1 MTDETTDQG
10 TEHPHAVSERIG
22 PGSVSVTRVAPR
34 RYEGLNERGATVQIG
49 GAELEGEHFTPGELL
64 KLALA
69 GCVALSVDRVTARRL
84 GDDYA
89 MTVWA
94 HGRSDGE
101 SNRYQQIAEEVL
113 VDLSM
118 LEPDDRA
125 KLVGIMAR
133 AIEKGCTV
141 GRSVEGAID
150 VDTEIDGTHV
160 DAH

>member
-1 MTDETTDQG
+1 M
-10 TEHPHAVSERIG
+10 TEHAHRVSEHIG

-69 GCVALSVDRVTARRL
+69 GCVGLSVDRVAARRL

-94 HGRSDGE
+94 HGRSDQE
-101 SNRYQQIAEEVL
+101 SNRYQRIAEEVI
-113 VDLSM
+113 VDLSA
-118 LEPDDRA
+118 LDAGDRE

-150 VDTEIDGTHV
+150 VDTEIAGTRVDGH
-160 DAH
+160 

>member
-1 MTDETTDQG
+1 MTDQANEYA
-10 TEHPHAVSERIG
+10 HAVSERIG

-34 RYEGLNERGATVQIG
+34 RYQGLNERGATVAIG

-69 GCVALSVDRVTARRL
+69 GCVGLSVDRVTARRL
-84 GDDYA
+84 GEEFA

-101 SNRYQQIAEEVL
+101 SNRYQQITEEV
-113 VDLSM
+113 VIDLSV
-118 LEPDDRA
+118 LEADERA

-133 AIEKGCTV
+133 AIERGCTV

-150 VDTEIDGTHV
+150 VDTEIDGTRV
-160 DAH
+160 EAH

>member
-1 MTDETTDQG
+1 MTEQT
-10 TEHPHAVSERIG
+10 TEHVHAVSERIA
-22 PGSVSVTRVAPR
+22 PGSVSVTRIAPR

-49 GAELEGEHFTPGELL
+49 GSELEGEHFTPGELL

-69 GCVALSVDRVTARRL
+69 GCVGLSVDRVAARRL

-94 HGRSDGE
+94 HGRSDQE
-101 SNRYQQIAEEVL
+101 SNRYQQVDEEVI
-113 VDLSM
+113 VDLSV
-118 LEPDDRA
+118 LDAADRE

-150 VDTEIDGTHV
+150 VGTAIDGTRV

>member
-1 MTDETTDQG
+1 MTEQAN
-10 TEHPHAVSERIG
+10 EHAHAVSERIG

-34 RYEGLNERGATVQIG
+34 RYQGLNERGATVAIG

-69 GCVALSVDRVTARRL
+69 ACVGLSVDLVAARRL
-84 GDDYA
+84 GDDYE

-94 HGRSDGE
+94 HGRSERE
-101 SNRYQQIAEEVL
+101 SNRYQQVTEEVL
-113 VDLSM
+113 IDLSAM
-118 LEPDDRA
+118 EPDERT

-150 VDTEIDGTHV
+150 VATEIDGTRV
-160 DAH
+160 DVH

>member
-1 MTDETTDQG
+1 MSEQT
-10 TEHPHAVSERIG
+10 TEHVHQVSERIG
-22 PGSVSVTRVAPR
+22 PGSVSVARVAPR
-34 RYEGLNERGATVQIG
+34 RYVGLNEKGATVQIG

-69 GCVALSVDRVTARRL
+69 GCVGLSVDRVASRRL
-84 GDDYA
+84 GDDFE

-94 HGRSDGE
+94 HGSSDAE
-101 SNRYQQIAEEVL
+101 SNRYQRIAEEVL

-150 VDTEIDGTHV
+150 VDTEIDGTHLP
-160 DAH
+160 AH

>member
-1 MTDETTDQG
+1 MTDQT
-10 TEHPHAVSERIG
+10 TEHVHRVSERIG
-22 PGSVSVTRVAPR
+22 PGSVSVARIGPR
-34 RYEGLNERGATVQIG
+34 RYEGLNEKGATVQIG

-69 GCVALSVDRVTARRL
+69 GCVGLSVDRVAARRL
-84 GDDYA
+84 GDDFE

-94 HGRSDGE
+94 HGSSDDE

-118 LEPDDRA
+118 LEPEDRE

-133 AIEKGCTV
+133 AIAKGCTV

-150 VDTEIDGTHV
+150 VGTEIDGTQV

>member
-1 MTDETTDQG
+1 MTDQTTD
-10 TEHPHAVSERIG
+10 HAHAVSERIG
-22 PGSVSVTRVAPR
+22 PGSVSVTRIGAR
-34 RYEGLNERGATVQIG
+34 RYQGLNERGATVAIG

-69 GCVALSVDRVTARRL
+69 GCVGLSVDRVTARRL
-84 GDDYA
+84 GDDFA

-94 HGRSDGE
+94 HGRSDEE
-101 SNRYQQIAEEVL
+101 SNRYQRIGEEVL
-113 VDLSM
+113 IDLSV
-118 LEPDDRA
+118 LDADEKA
-125 KLVGIMAR
+125 KLVHIMAR

-150 VDTEIDGTHV
+150 VDTQIAGTHV

>member
-1 MTDETTDQG
+1 MSDQTTD
-10 TEHPHAVSERIG
+10 HAHAVSERIG
-22 PGSVSVTRVAPR
+22 PGSVSVVRTAPR

-49 GAELEGEHFTPGELL
+49 GTELEGEHFTPGELL
-64 KLALA
+64 KVALA

-84 GDDYA
+84 GDDFA

-94 HGRSDGE
+94 HGRSDE
-101 SNRYQQIAEEVL
+101 DSNRYQHIEEEVI

-118 LEPDDRA
+118 LEPADRE
-125 KLVGIMAR
+125 KLVGIMGR

-150 VDTEIDGTHV
+150 VDTDIAGTRVEVH
-160 DAH
+160 

>member
-1 MTDETTDQG
+1 MTDQT
-10 TEHPHAVSERIG
+10 TEHVHAVSERIG
-22 PGSVSVTRVAPR
+22 PGSVSVTRIAPR

-69 GCVALSVDRVTARRL
+69 GCVGLSVDRVAARRL

-94 HGRSDGE
+94 HGRSDEE
-101 SNRYQQIAEEVL
+101 SNRYQHIGEEVI
-113 VDLSM
+113 VDLSV
-118 LEPDDRA
+118 LDAADRE

-150 VDTEIDGTHV
+150 VDTAIDGTAV

>member
-1 MTDETTDQG
+1 MTEQAN
-10 TEHPHAVSERIG
+10 EYEHAVSEQIG

-34 RYEGLNERGATVQIG
+34 RYQGLNERGATVAIG

-69 GCVALSVDRVTARRL
+69 GCVGLSVDRVTARRL

-101 SNRYQQIAEEVL
+101 SNRYQQITEEVI
-113 VDLSM
+113 VDLST
-118 LEPDDRA
+118 LEPGDRE

-150 VDTEIDGTHV
+150 VDTEIDGTRVESH
-160 DAH
+160 